1 MRKYFSELDILITE
15 QRTWIGVLGKR
26 KIPSPLLF
34 MYNKNYLIGTEG
46 YHSYTDMGTASSVF
60 RNSERREQRPKKKAY
75 SKEFKKLHC
84 LTTRSD
90 KALLHLK

>member
-15 QRTWIGVLGKR
+15 QRAWIGVLGKR

-75 SKEFKKLHC
+75 
-84 LTTRSD
+84 
-90 KALLHLK
+90 